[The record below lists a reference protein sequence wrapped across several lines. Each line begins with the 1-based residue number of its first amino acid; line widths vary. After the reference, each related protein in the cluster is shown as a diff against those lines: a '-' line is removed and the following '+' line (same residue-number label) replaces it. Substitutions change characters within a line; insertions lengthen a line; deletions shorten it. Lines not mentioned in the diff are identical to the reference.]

1 MKFDFKLDGR
11 GFIRQRESF
20 DLEFK
25 QNFQGGDNLLKVIKT
40 LIGMAN
46 NKGGQIIFGIKD
58 KPHLPLGMTNNK
70 MRETD
75 PRDVDSKIR
84 EYFSNEIIWSSHIV
98 SHDNNEFGVLKVDEA
113 QTKPIICKK
122 NKDTILKEGAIYYR
136 YRGETKEI
144 EYAEL
149 RDILEKEREKER
161 ILWIQHIEKIAT
173 IGPKNVHLLDS
184 FKGEI
189 SVGQGKILLD
199 KNVLD
204 KLNFIKEGHFTENE
218 GAPAYRLLG
227 DISGLV
233 DTEIAVPSD
242 ILFPLFTEDLMQR
255 LNLNSH
261 EIKCV
266 IWKLK
271 IKGNPKYHTEN
282 KPGKKSN
289 PTNKYSEQLI
299 PLITRMM
306 KRPDFLKICLTD
318 YKEEMKRKQKK

>member
-1 MKFDFKLDGR
+1 MKFDFKLDAK

-20 DLEFK
+20 NLEFK
-25 QNFQGGDNLLKVIKT
+25 QNFQGGDNFLKVIRT

-46 NKGGQIIFGIKD
+46 NKGGEVVFGIKD
-58 KPHLPLGMTNNK
+58 KPHVPLGMTNNR

-75 PRDVDSKIR
+75 PKDIDSKIR
-84 EYFSNEIIWSSHIV
+84 EYFSNEIIWTVHIV
-98 SHDNNEFGVLKVDEA
+98 SHDNKEFGILKVNEA

-149 RDILEKEREKER
+149 RDILDKEREKER

-227 DISGLV
+227 DISGFV

-242 ILFPLFTEDLMQR
+242 LLYPLFTEDLMQR

-271 IKGNPKYHTEN
+271 IKGNSKYHTEN

-299 PLITRMM
+299 PLIQRMM
-306 KRPDFLKICLTD
+306 KRPEFLKSCLND
-318 YKEEMKRKQKK
+318 YKEEMKKKRKK